1 MRKTVKFAILI
12 KLLTLLKV
20 IKCRLLAHFCKERA
34 NGSVEFCKDDITVR
48 MLSKANL
55 VVFHPTK
62 LTPRPF

>member
-20 IKCRLLAHFCKERA
+20 IKCRLAHFCKERA
-34 NGSVEFCKDDITVR
+34 NGSVECCKDDITVR

-62 LTPRPF
+62 PTPRPF